1 MLLSTGLALGLD
13 NVGLGLHI
21 IVLSCLYVMVNHI
34 LRPYMSQLVCIP
46 RCLAVLQLL
55 RFTAGLISVAV
66 TAGVV
71 VLGSLG
77 VSRPLL
83 GGLGL
88 GLGFGQL
95 A

>member
-1 MLLSTGLALGLD
+1 
-13 NVGLGLHI
+13 
-21 IVLSCLYVMVNHI
+21 
-34 LRPYMSQLVCIP
+34 MSQLVCIP

-55 RFTAGLISVAV
+55 RSSGAGLISVAV

-71 VLGSLG
+71 VLASLG

-88 GLGFGQL
+88 GLGLGLGQL
-95 A
+95 ASLASLTMG